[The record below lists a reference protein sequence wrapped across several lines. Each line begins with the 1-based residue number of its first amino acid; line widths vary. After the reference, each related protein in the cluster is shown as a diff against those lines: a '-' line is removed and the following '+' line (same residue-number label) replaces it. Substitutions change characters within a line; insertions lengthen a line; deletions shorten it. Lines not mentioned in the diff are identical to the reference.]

1 MTVPLLHP
9 LPRWLTRIGQ
19 PDPRVTVYLLVL
31 LADLVVLAVLRATGT
46 DSATALGLLT
56 AISTLG
62 ADTALRLTGPGH
74 RPGGPATDGAAR

>member
-1 MTVPLLHP
+1 MNVPLFHP

-31 LADLVVLAVLRATGT
+31 LTDLAVFVVLHAVGM

-56 AISTLG
+56 AISALG
-62 ADTALRLTGPGH
+62 ADTALRLAGPGH
-74 RPGGPATDGAAR
+74 GPGAPAAHGGIR